1 MSTIQSNYSYLNVK
15 IKVNIPD
22 SLADITLG
30 QYQKWLTITGDDEF
44 RSLKLIEIMCD
55 IPLSDVAKLRYT
67 AVNEIAEALGQLFKE
82 KTPHKLKTTLNGVEF
97 GFIPTLDEMSLGEY
111 TDLEENIADWQQM
124 HKAMAVLFRPVKAK
138 YKQLYNIEEYEG
150 SAKYAELMK
159 QMPMDVV
166 FGSVNF
172 IYRLG
177 TELCKDT
184 LTSMALEGQMN
195 SLRWGHSLN
204 DGAGTTS
211 TTPLPLEML
220 LGLKQLANLTSTLL
234 SPTPATKS
242 TRQKLSVPN

>member
-1 MSTIQSNYSYLNVK
+1 MSTILNNYSYLKVK

-44 RSLKLIEIMCD
+44 RSLKLIEIMCN

-67 AVNEIAEALGQLFKE
+67 SVNEIAEAVGQLFKE
-82 KTPHKLKTTLNGVEF
+82 KTPHKLRTTLNGLEF
-97 GFIPTLDEMSLGEY
+97 GFIPNLDEMSLGEY

-124 HKAMAVLFRPVKAK
+124 HKAMSVLFRPVKSK
-138 YKQLYNIEEYEG
+138 YKQLYNIEDYEG
-150 SAKYAELMK
+150 TAKFAERMK
-159 QMPMDVV
+159 QLPMDVV
-166 FGSVNF
+166 FGAVNF

-184 LTSMALEGQMN
+184 LTSMVMEGQTS
-195 SLRWGHSLN
+195 SLRWERSLN
-204 DGAGTTS
+204 DGDGTIS

-234 SPTPATKS
+234 LPTPVTKS
-242 TRQKLSVPN
+242 TSRKLSVPN

>member
-1 MSTIQSNYSYLNVK
+1 MSTTQTNNSYLIVK

-30 QYQKWLTITGDDEF
+30 QYQKWLTITGDDDF
-44 RSLKLIEIMCD
+44 RALKLIEIMCGV
-55 IPLSDVAKLRYT
+55 PLSEVSKLRYT
-67 AVNEIAEALGQLFKE
+67 HVNEIGEAIAQVFNQ
-82 KTPHKLKTTLNGVEF
+82 KTPHKLKTTLNGAEF
-97 GFIPTLDEMSLGEY
+97 GFIPNLDEMSLGEY
-111 TDLEENIADWQQM
+111 TDLEENIPDWQNM
-124 HKAMAVLFRPVKAK
+124 HKAMSVLFRPVKAK

-150 SAKYAELMK
+150 TSKYSELML

-166 FGSVNF
+166 LGAVNF

-184 LTSMALEGQMN
+184 LTSMAEEGLMT
-195 SLRWGHSLN
+195 SPRWGHSLN

-211 TTPLPLEML
+211 TTPLPMEML
-220 LGLKQLANLTSTLL
+220 LGLKRLANLTSILL
-234 SPTPATKS
+234 LPTPATKS